1 MNKKEFL
8 AVLQECLEGELPSEE
23 IKSNIAYYKDYIE
36 SNEESEKTVLE
47 QLGDPRLIAR
57 TIINSYQ
64 ANKGPMAG
72 YYKEQAR
79 NEYSQ
84 TKRREE
90 HSQGEEQFSFMFN
103 GRNLKW
109 YEKLAAVFMV
119 IVVLAVIYALLVT
132 VTRVVLWILPI
143 VIVGGLAVWL
153 ISYITKGR

>member
-8 AVLQECLEGELPSEE
+8 AILQECLEGELPSEE

-36 SNEESEKTVLE
+36 NNGESEKAVLE
-47 QLGDPRLIAR
+47 QLGEPRLIAR

-79 NEYSQ
+79 NEYSR

-109 YEKLAAVFMV
+109 YEKLAVVFMV
-119 IVVLAVIYALLVT
+119 IVVLAVIYALLIT

-143 VIVGGLAVWL
+143 VIVGGLIIWL